1 MTIMNL
7 LLRGG
12 ILMYVLVVVS
22 VAVLAI
28 VLEKYRQV
36 SRLRKAN
43 EKLRYY
49 LAQQDKLDNIRA
61 VLRIHGLSSPLGMML
76 DKLYNSQT
84 EDIRLIENSM
94 ESTANL
100 ELHKLEK
107 GMGWL
112 ATLSAIAP
120 LIGFLGTVVGMV
132 SVFMNIQ
139 GQGQNSVDINT
150 LAGGIWQALL
160 TTVGGLAVGIPAI
173 IFHNDLVEHMANIAK
188 EMQNQAIEHEIKYQK
203 ALGRELQR
211 P

>member
-1 MTIMNL
+1 
-7 LLRGG
+7 
-12 ILMYVLVVVS
+12 
-22 VAVLAI
+22 
-28 VLEKYRQV
+28 
-36 SRLRKAN
+36 
-43 EKLRYY
+43 
-49 LAQQDKLDNIRA
+49 
-61 VLRIHGLSSPLGMML
+61 
-76 DKLYNSQT
+76 
-84 EDIRLIENSM
+84 
-94 ESTANL
+94 
-100 ELHKLEK
+100 
-107 GMGWL
+107 
-112 ATLSAIAP
+112 
-120 LIGFLGTVVGMV
+120 MV